1 MCTPF
6 SDHLMAIEMTKMCIY
21 MDKPILAGQA
31 TLDKSKELM
40 YKFYYVNLIPKCIQ
54 KLRLLYMD
62 TDSFVL

>member
-1 MCTPF
+1 
-6 SDHLMAIEMTKMCIY
+6 MTKTCIY
-21 MDKPILAGQA
+21 MDKPILAGQT

-40 YKFYYVNLIPKCIQ
+40 YKVYYVNLIPKCIQ

>member
-1 MCTPF
+1 
-6 SDHLMAIEMTKMCIY
+6 MTKTCIY

-40 YKFYYVNLIPKCIQ
+40 YKVYYVNLIPKCMQ